1 MSNSNYNKS
10 LHKIFKDV
18 FKLVDEHKIENAS
31 IDNSDFWDSLGHL
44 RLFLEISKE
53 FNIKIDN
60 DKAFELTSYK
70 KINDFL
76 KNN

>member
-1 MSNSNYNKS
+1 MSSNNKS
-10 LHKIFKDV
+10 LDKIFKDV
-18 FKLVDEHKIENAS
+18 FKLVNENNIEEAS
-31 IDNSDFWDSLGHL
+31 IENSDFWDSLGHL

-76 KNN
+76 NNN

>member
-1 MSNSNYNKS
+1 MNNNKI
-10 LHKIFKDV
+10 LDKIFKDV
-18 FKLVDEHKIENAS
+18 FKLDDNNIEDAS

>member
-1 MSNSNYNKS
+1 MSSNNKS
-10 LHKIFKDV
+10 LDKIFKDV
-18 FKLVDEHKIENAS
+18 FKLVNENNIKKHQLKIQIS
-31 IDNSDFWDSLGHL
+31 GTLFGHL

-76 KNN
+76 NNN